1 MSDNQ
6 VDINQVLKDLFA
18 ILRLFAE
25 NKDAI
30 QVLTLTKGYKSLFKL
45 KDDEWVT
52 FSKMDISVRP
62 VFEKAMENK
71 IFLEEVKKKFGD

>member
-6 VDINQVLKDLFA
+6 VDINQVLKDLFS
-18 ILRLFAE
+18 ILRSFAE
-25 NKDAI
+25 NRDAI

-62 VFEKAMENK
+62 VFEKAMENE
-71 IFLEEVKKKFGD
+71 IFLEEVKRKLGD